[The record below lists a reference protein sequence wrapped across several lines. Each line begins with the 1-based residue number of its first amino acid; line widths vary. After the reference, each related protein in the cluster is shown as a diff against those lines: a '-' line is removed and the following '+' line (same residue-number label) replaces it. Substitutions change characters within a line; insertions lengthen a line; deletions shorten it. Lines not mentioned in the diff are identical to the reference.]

1 MGSTIPVIDG
11 MHLGPHDRALV
22 VCISASILLH
32 AVVLLL
38 WPGFREAGK
47 ASAPLQVMTATI
59 ATRTKAP
66 IPEHPEPLART
77 EPRKPEATNPRKAV
91 ETPQSLITAPAEAKS
106 PASVQAPVQAPVTQ
120 PVPPPPAPVA
130 PIPQARPLEPPS
142 ATSSPSAA
150 SPAQSEMADAGSLD
164 QYRLAL
170 ISAARRYKRYPAQA
184 MERGWQGKV
193 EIRLVIGADG
203 RIKTASVRTSSG
215 YGILDQQALDM
226 ITKGKTLAQIPPALR
241 GKDFVVDVPVIF
253 DLQAS

>member
-1 MGSTIPVIDG
+1 MY
-11 MHLGPHDRALV
+11 LGRHDRALAA
-22 VCISASILLH
+22 CIAASVLLH
-32 AVVLLL
+32 VMVLLL
-38 WPGFREAGK
+38 WPGLREGGK
-47 ASAPLQVMTATI
+47 ASAPLHVMTATI
-59 ATRTKAP
+59 ATRVKVPIQERPELVAKA
-66 IPEHPEPLART
+66 ES
-77 EPRKPEATNPRKAV
+77 RKPEASPPKKEV
-91 ETPQSLITAPAEAKS
+91 EARQLPLTAPAEAKS
-106 PASVQAPVQAPVTQ
+106 PVSIQAPVPAPAAQPEPTPVVPIVPSQPVRPVESPPATSSSNAAASVQ
-120 PVPPPPAPVA
+120 
-130 PIPQARPLEPPS
+130 
-142 ATSSPSAA
+142 
-150 SPAQSEMADAGSLD
+150 SETADAGSLD

-226 ITKGKTLAQIPPALR
+226 ITKGKTLAQIPAALR